1 MRTEEGQALPL
12 VLGLALLTFAVA
24 GLAVDGTRAFLFRR
38 TLQSA
43 ADAAALAGASE
54 IDTTRFYASGGRVR
68 VLSDEAARRAA
79 RRSLQLRALGA
90 SSVVTADER
99 GVSVALRDSLPT
111 TFLGIVGI
119 GRLPVAVTA
128 RAERR

>member
-12 VLGLALLTFAVA
+12 VLGLALLTFAIA

-54 IDTTRFYASGGRVR
+54 IDTARFYGSGGRVR

-90 SSVVTADER
+90 SSVVTADDR
-99 GVSVALRDSLPT
+99 GVSVALRDSVPT

>member
-1 MRTEEGQALPL
+1 M
-12 VLGLALLTFAVA
+12 
-24 GLAVDGTRAFLFRR
+24 
-38 TLQSA
+38 
-43 ADAAALAGASE
+43 
-54 IDTTRFYASGGRVR
+54 R